1 MDKRPPTRAEL
12 CGVLEQIIAHRDEI
26 LGENARLSAEIERQ
40 AGEIAELKAELE
52 RWGPG
57 GTQPAPWIRA
67 NSPPRLKNVRHK
79 RQANFARAWA
89 VATRQVIHAVD
100 ACPDCGYRLGGG
112 STKRHREIIEISQ
125 TPAVVTHHVLI
136 ERTCLLCAKRCVPTL
151 GVADGVADQHHFE
164 PR

>member
-1 MDKRPPTRAEL
+1 MTQA
-12 CGVLEQIIAHRDEI
+12 
-26 LGENARLSAEIERQ
+26 LSEIERQ
-40 AGEIAELKAELE
+40 AGEIAELKAELG
-52 RWGPG
+52 RRGPSG
-57 GTQPAPWIRA
+57 PTPASWIKA
-67 NSPPRLKNVRHK
+67 NSPPRPKKARQK
-79 RQANFARAWA
+79 RQANFARARS

-100 ACPDCGYRLGGG
+100 ACPDCGGRLNGG